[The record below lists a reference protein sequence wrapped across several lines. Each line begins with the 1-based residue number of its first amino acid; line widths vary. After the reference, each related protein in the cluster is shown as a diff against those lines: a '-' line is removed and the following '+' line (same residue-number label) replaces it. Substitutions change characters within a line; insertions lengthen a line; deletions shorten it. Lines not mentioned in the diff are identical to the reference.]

1 MGRGRGRVSVRGRV
15 RWVGRCGRR
24 ARRDV
29 VDASKSNAAD
39 RSSSRHPTVW
49 QSRSTRRRTSRI
61 ARDVPASHDVTDT
74 NVSSVVSF
82 SSGPILIEGA
92 LRYARVARRRTSDLA
107 RATSSA
113 RRHVLEIIGRSS
125 SSSIFRSRAPRRG
138 GELRGSLQ
146 TASGAVTGSPT
157 AHSRPR
163 WASSACSRG
172 LSCILRVRDA
182 SSIARAACLARPAWG
197 TTVRPADTLFSF
209 AVPTPRQ
216 ESLTPSLP
224 STSQNGPSSV
234 RVRVVR

>member
-1 MGRGRGRVSVRGRV
+1 MGRGQRRVSVRGRV
-15 RWVGRCGRR
+15 RWVVRCGRR

-29 VDASKSNAAD
+29 VDASKSNAAY

-49 QSRSTRRRTSRI
+49 QSQSTRRRTSRI

-107 RATSSA
+107 RADTSSRSPDEV
-113 RRHVLEIIGRSS
+113 RRRR
-125 SSSIFRSRAPRRG
+125 SIFRSRATARRRA
-138 GELRGSLQ
+138 RGSLPS
-146 TASGAVTGSPT
+146 ASWAVTGSPT

-163 WASSACSRG
+163 WASSGWSRS